1 MQGCRKCICVVVIKS
16 EQRGESDTAH
26 ATAKRAFLRVKTV
39 WPYTLVSHQMKRLI
53 LVWVVSLLEDSDV
66 VGTALM
72 QIVVFVSIDR
82 VDLQTDIPEIFP
94 RQLARFADVFHVTY
108 GAALAGQHQYFLNA
122 GICDDLH
129 LCFHFCFGKLLSVN
143 VVVAVETAVYTVILT
158 IVRNV

>member
-1 MQGCRKCICVVVIKS
+1 MVIIEPQQS
-16 EQRGESDTAH
+16 GESDTTH
-26 ATAKRAFLRVKTV
+26 AAAKRALLCVKTV

-53 LVWVVSLLEDSDV
+53 FVWVVSLLKDSDV
-66 VGTALM
+66 VGTAFVK
-72 QIVVFVSIDR
+72 IVIFVGIDW

-108 GAALAGQHQYFLNA
+108 GAALAGQHQDFLNA

>member
-1 MQGCRKCICVVVIKS
+1 
-16 EQRGESDTAH
+16 
-26 ATAKRAFLRVKTV
+26 
-39 WPYTLVSHQMKRLI
+39 MKRFI
-53 LVWVVSLLEDSDV
+53 LVRVVSLLEDSDV

-94 RQLARFADVFHVTY
+94 RQLTCLSNVFDITLRT
-108 GAALAGQHQYFLNA
+108 ALSGQHQDFLNA

-129 LCFHFCFGKLLSVN
+129 LCFHLCIGKLLSVN
-143 VVVAVETAVYTVILT
+143 VVVAVETAVHTVILA